1 MRYYARRILGFIITI
16 FLVSVLTFAIFQV
29 LPGNPAEIML
39 GVDADPVQVAALEKS
54 MGLDK
59 SVPERYLEWVVNLFR
74 GDMGISYRYNQPV
87 ALLIRNS
94 FRVTVS
100 LTFMSVALTILIGL
114 PLGIWLAKNNGK
126 LVATP
131 VSMLSQVSLSI
142 PAFCMSVFLIYIFCV
157 KLRLL
162 PSFGYVSLREGVG
175 AWFRNIILPSLAI
188 AMGSSATLI
197 RYIYTSVMSQMK
209 EDYIKTAKSKG
220 VTMRNILNR
229 HVLRNSLIPVITILG
244 MLVSDIL
251 GGSIIIENVFSFP
264 GIGKLLST
272 SISSRDFP
280 LIQGLVVY
288 MAAIVVLCNFLVDML
303 YSVIDP
309 RIRLK

>member
-1 MRYYARRILGFIITI
+1 MKYYARRIVGFIITI
-16 FLVSVLTFAIFQV
+16 FLVSVVTFAIFQI
-29 LPGNPAEIML
+29 LPGNPAEVIL
-39 GVDADPVQVAALEKS
+39 GVDADPVQLAALEKS

-59 SVPERYLEWVVNLFR
+59 SPVERYVDWIVNLLQ
-74 GDMGISYRYNQPV
+74 GDLGMSYRYKQPV
-87 ALLIRNS
+87 TDLIQDS
-94 FRVTVS
+94 FQITASLAFVSIILTV
-100 LTFMSVALTILIGL
+100 LIGL
-114 PLGIWLAKNNGK
+114 PVGIWLAKNNKK

-131 VSMLSQVSLSI
+131 VSMLSQISLSI
-142 PAFCMSVFLIYIFCV
+142 PAFCMSIFLIYIFCI
-157 KLRLL
+157 KLKLL
-162 PSFGYVSLREGVG
+162 PSFGYTPFSKSPADWLK
-175 AWFRNIILPSLAI
+175 NLILPSFAI
-188 AMGSSATLI
+188 ALGSSATLI
-197 RYIYTSVMSQMK
+197 RYIYSSIMTQMK

-220 VTMRNILNR
+220 VTINRILNK

-251 GGSIIIENVFSFP
+251 GGSIIIENVFAFP

-288 MAAIVVLCNFLVDML
+288 LAGIVVVCNFLVDML
-303 YSVIDP
+303 YSIIDP

>member
-1 MRYYARRILGFIITI
+1 MRYYARRIVGFLITI
-16 FLVSVLTFAIFQV
+16 FLVSVLTFAIFQI
-29 LPGNPAEIML
+29 LPGNPAEIIL
-39 GVDADPVQVAALEKS
+39 GVDADPVQVAALEES

-59 SVPERYLEWVVNLFR
+59 TIPERYLEWIINLFR

-87 ALLIRNS
+87 AKLIQDS
-94 FRVTVS
+94 FRVTLS
-100 LTFMSVALTILIGL
+100 LTIVAIVLTVLIGL

-126 LVATP
+126 PVATP
-131 VSMLSQVSLSI
+131 VSMFSQISLSI
-142 PAFCMSVFLIYIFCV
+142 PAFCMSIFMIYVFCV

-162 PSFGYVSLREGVG
+162 PSFGYVPLSEGIG
-175 AWFRNIILPSLAI
+175 AWFKNMILPSMAI
-188 AMGSSATLI
+188 AVGASATLI
-197 RYIYTSVMSQMK
+197 RYIYTSIMSQMK
-209 EDYIKTAKSKG
+209 EDYIRTAKSKG
-220 VTMRNILNR
+220 VTLRNIMNR

-244 MLVSDIL
+244 MLVSDIM
-251 GGSIIIENVFSFP
+251 GGSIIIENVFAFP

-272 SISSRDFP
+272 SISSRDLP

-288 MAAIVVLCNFLVDML
+288 MASIVVLCNFFVDML

>member
-1 MRYYARRILGFIITI
+1 MRYYVRRILGFIITI
-16 FLVSVLTFAIFQV
+16 FLVSVLTFAIFQI
-29 LPGNPAEIML
+29 LPGNPAEIIL
-39 GVDADPVQVAALEKS
+39 GVDADPVQVAALEES

-59 SVPERYLEWVVNLFR
+59 PIPQRYLEWVVNLFR
-74 GDMGISYRYNQPV
+74 GDMGTSYRYKQPV
-87 ALLIRNS
+87 VKLIRDS
-94 FRVTVS
+94 FKVTAS
-100 LTFMSVALTILIGL
+100 LTFMSVVLTILIGL
-114 PLGIWLAKNNGK
+114 PIGIWLAKNNGK

-142 PAFCMSVFLIYIFCV
+142 PAFCMSIFLIYIFCV
-157 KLRLL
+157 KLKLL
-162 PSFGYVSLREGVG
+162 PSFGYVPFSEGAG

-188 AMGSSATLI
+188 SLGASATLI
-197 RYIYTSVMSQMK
+197 RYIYTSIASQMK

-220 VTMRNILNR
+220 VTMRNILNK

-272 SISSRDFP
+272 SISSRDLP

-288 MAAIVVLCNFLVDML
+288 MAGIVVLCNFLVDML